1 MTTYITRPSGLW
13 RRIEVASR
21 PDCPM
26 VRYVKVPH
34 SEHEYTCA
42 MSPVEVQL
50 IEDIAAARKLWRKIV
65 FVPGAP
71 ILRLEPD
78 AMMSV
83 NDSANVTVVPAR
95 AA

>member
-1 MTTYITRPSGLW
+1 MNTYITRPSGLW

-34 SEHEYTCA
+34 SESEYTVP

-50 IEDIAAARKLWRKIV
+50 AEDIAAARTEWRLATSIRETV
-65 FVPGAP
+65 GV
-71 ILRLEPD
+71 RL
-78 AMMSV
+78 
-83 NDSANVTVVPAR
+83 VVK
-95 AA
+95 AAA